1 MSEPTPQEPT
11 PQELLEARINE
22 LIDASLAYNP
32 NLPKW
37 YARLC
42 VEHYI
47 RNEEAEY
54 FTAINDYMV
63 EAPEETATIDFTE
76 VSSKETPDETSGS

>member
-1 MSEPTPQEPT
+1 MSEPT
-11 PQELLEARINE
+11 PQELLEARIQE
-22 LIDASLAYNP
+22 LMDASLAYNP

-47 RNEEAEY
+47 RNEEAQY
-54 FTAINDYMV
+54 FQAVADFV
-63 EAPEETATIDFTE
+63 EESQTATLDFTE
-76 VSSKETPDETSGS
+76 VSSKETPDEASGS